1 MERVKKLIHYLAPD
15 IPIPE
20 SKEECDYLFK
30 ALRTVWEP
38 QELPADFWDLQELI

>member
-15 IPIPE
+15 ISISE
-20 SKEECDYLFK
+20 NKEECDYLFK